1 MATVSGVP
9 VENISS
15 IKGVAATSISYIV
28 GVSTSNI
35 PGWPGSAPSCTT
47 VYYGYSDGRRSPI
60 TDACT
65 NLPQPY
71 DYNSTTGELYLAGQC
86 GVTYADGGYYSS
98 GGAIYFFDGST
109 LQFYDMC
116 PR

>member
-1 MATVSGVP
+1 MAITDINGVP
-9 VENISS
+9 WANIVSVGGVTKAS
-15 IKGVAATSISYIV
+15 ITNIGGA
-28 GVSTSNI
+28 ST
-35 PGWPGSAPSCTT
+35 PPPPPSCTT

-65 NLPQPY
+65 NLPLPY

-86 GVTYADGGYYSS
+86 GVTYANGGYYSS

>member
-1 MATVSGVP
+1 MAITNINGVP
-9 VENISS
+9 WANLAKVGGIAKAS
-15 IKGVAATSISYIV
+15 ITSI
-28 GVSTSNI
+28 GGAST
-35 PGWPGSAPSCTT
+35 PPPPPSCTT

-60 TDACT
+60 TNACT
-65 NLPQPY
+65 NPPQPY

-86 GVTYADGGYYSS
+86 GVTYANGGYYSS

>member
-1 MATVSGVP
+1 MAITKISGVP
-9 VENISS
+9 WANLAKVGGIAKASITNI
-15 IKGVAATSISYIV
+15 GGA
-28 GVSTSNI
+28 ST
-35 PGWPGSAPSCTT
+35 PPPPPSCTT

-71 DYNSTTGELYLAGQC
+71 DYDSTTGVLYLAGQC
-86 GVTYADGGYYSS
+86 GVTYANGGYYSS